1 MFCGFCFQ
9 PCVMYQKFR
18 LVIKIFLIRGIR
30 MACFCIFT
38 EQLWWVCTKHL
49 HFVLYWTNMY
59 TCWYFPS
66 QKIPESHTSVSKIQP
81 PPTPFSLMRDCH
93 LVEHRRHFWFG
104 LRQNCDRDCSG
115 FQRKKEK
122 SLSLCDPMDCSPP
135 GSSVRGIFQ
144 ARVLEWVSISFSRG
158 SSWPRDWTL
167 ISRIVGRR
175 FTVWTTREVL
185 GTGIKNGRLPM

>member
-9 PCVMYQKFR
+9 PRVMYQKFR
-18 LVIKIFLIRGIR
+18 LVIKIFLIWGIR

-66 QKIPESHTSVSKIQP
+66 QKMPESHTSVSKIQP

-104 LRQNCDRDCSG
+104 LRQNCVIVIAQVSKERKRSRSVFVTPWTVAHQAPPSVGFSRQEYWSG
-115 FQRKKEK
+115 FPFP
-122 SLSLCDPMDCSPP
+122 SPGDLPDPGIEPWSP
-135 GSSVRGIFQ
+135 
-144 ARVLEWVSISFSRG
+144 AL
-158 SSWPRDWTL
+158 
-167 ISRIVGRR
+167 
-175 FTVWTTREVL
+175 
-185 GTGIKNGRLPM
+185 